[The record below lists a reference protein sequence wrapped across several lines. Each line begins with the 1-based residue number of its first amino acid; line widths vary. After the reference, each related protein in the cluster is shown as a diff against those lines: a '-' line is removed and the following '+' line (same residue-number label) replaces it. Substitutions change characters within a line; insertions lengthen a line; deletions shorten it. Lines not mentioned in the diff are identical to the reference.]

1 MFEKSLQDLVK
12 GLRAIKG
19 DATGYVAKCIAEIRD
34 ELKSRDILIKTQ
46 ALQKLCYVSA
56 DDGADCHH
64 RVTNVGCGLGS
75 RMRAPDVP
83 APGRHHRACT
93 RLCRPPL
100 QLNMLGHDM
109 SWAAFHVIEVMSQER
124 FGLKRIGFGAA
135 SQSFT
140 PATDVIVLCTA
151 LLKKEFSA
159 RSQYE
164 IGLAI
169 NCLSNIA
176 TEDLSRDLLGD
187 VVTMLTSSRPYIR
200 KKATLLLFKLYLR
213 YPQGLR
219 LTFDNLKRR
228 LTDDNPS
235 VVSCAVNVVC
245 ELARKKPSNYLS
257 LAPDLFS
264 LLTTSTNNWMLIKVA
279 KLMSALV
286 QEEPRLAR
294 KLLEPL
300 ANIVQVRIFV
310 EPQRGCLVVAL
321 FTVCPDALASFVR
334 CQSVGLA
341 GAAVPWLAR
350 CALQRCPCVPPSPH
364 THTHTHTYTRSL
376 SPTPSLADHPR
387 QVPHVRVRQHAH
399 LRAAAHEE
407 GGRQRRQERA
417 CRGAPVHGQAAGDGA
432 GAGPEPQVPGP
443 HGADEPDAVQP
454 ARGGG
459 AQGARA
465 AVPGGRGRHHPP
477 AGAGAHHGH
486 GHAPQPA

>member
-1 MFEKSLQDLVK
+1 MS
-12 GLRAIKG
+12 A
-19 DATGYVAKCIAEIRD
+19 DATAMTAQCRPCW
-34 ELKSRDILIKTQ
+34 L
-46 ALQKLCYVSA
+46 SA
-56 DDGADCHH
+56 AFA
-64 RVTNVGCGLGS
+64 
-75 RMRAPDVP
+75 RAVPDFVHTT
-83 APGRHHRACT
+83 RQHRAGT
-93 RLCRPPL
+93 RLCCPPL

-228 LTDDNPS
+228 LTDDSPS

-300 ANIVQVRIFV
+300 ANIVQVR
-310 EPQRGCLVVAL
+310 
-321 FTVCPDALASFVR
+321 
-334 CQSVGLA
+334 GL
-341 GAAVPWLAR
+341 
-350 CALQRCPCVPPSPH
+350 
-364 THTHTHTYTRSL
+364 
-376 SPTPSLADHPR
+376 
-387 QVPHVRVRQHAH
+387 
-399 LRAAAHEE
+399 
-407 GGRQRRQERA
+407 
-417 CRGAPVHGQAAGDGA
+417 
-432 GAGPEPQVPGP
+432 
-443 HGADEPDAVQP
+443 
-454 ARGGG
+454 
-459 AQGARA
+459 
-465 AVPGGRGRHHPP
+465 
-477 AGAGAHHGH
+477 
-486 GHAPQPA
+486 